1 MVFEGIKGSGNA
13 GRLSLDEIN
22 LSETH
27 CPEHVWRIKDFRS
40 ILQNTPLDAAI
51 YSPRF
56 TSTDGYS
63 FQMGLYPSGSA
74 GYTGELGAYAHL
86 TSGAA
91 EDGLVWPARWKQM
104 TMMLMD
110 QNADIRRR
118 INNQR
123 SVTTD
128 PTMTVEG
135 EAHDPHAVL
144 LGF

>member
-1 MVFEGIKGSGNA
+1 M
-13 GRLSLDEIN
+13 
-22 LSETH
+22 
-27 CPEHVWRIKDFRS
+27 
-40 ILQNTPLDAAI
+40 PLDVAI

-56 TSTDGYS
+56 TSKEGYS

-118 INNQR
+118 MNNQR

-135 EAHDPHAVL
+135 EAHDPHPVL